1 MKKNTVYLQASRQQG
16 RTLLELMIS
25 ITIGLVVLGAVS
37 VVYLAT
43 TATSRQSLSTSRM
56 SEDAA
61 IIMNMLGNNL
71 RMAGYSTPRTLV
83 SMGSAL
89 VAGRKVSIPDR
100 NFTGYAIRGCDFG
113 FSSAVTTT
121 TTFENLACSTTE
133 GLPAAFAVR
142 YEGDVFNTFPVN
154 KGSSNVD
161 GDPSDCL
168 SAGIEKDDPLKGA
181 ASSDYMPGTFY
192 PQVEARFSIAT
203 SASNGTLEL
212 YCAGSGGAGN
222 RFTRQPL
229 MQFVESMVIN
239 YGIADDSI
247 SGNVVRYI
255 KQTDLDALAGTV
267 AAHWSRVVNVKLC
280 IVMRSDKPDINQI
293 KDKVTG
299 KYPFFIDCKGDSVES
314 ADGYLRRSF
323 TSVFTLRNRAD
334 FSD

>member
-1 MKKNTVYLQASRQQG
+1 MKKNTVYLQASRQRG

-83 SMGSAL
+83 SSGGAL
-89 VAGRKVSIPDR
+89 VAGRKLTIPDR
-100 NFTGYAIRGCDFG
+100 HFTGYAIRGCDFG
-113 FSSAVTTT
+113 FSNVDDRP
-121 TTFENLACSTTE
+121 TFDALSCSTTE

-154 KGSSNVD
+154 KSTSNPD
-161 GDPSDCL
+161 GEPSDCV
-168 SAGIEKDDPLKGA
+168 SAGIVKPDGYAPSSYAPDITYPL
-181 ASSDYMPGTFY
+181 
-192 PQVEARFSIAT
+192 VEARFFIAT
-203 SASNGTLEL
+203 SDTNGTPEL
-212 YCAGSGGAGN
+212 YCAGSGGTSK
-222 RFTRQPL
+222 RFYKQPL
-229 MQFVESMVIN
+229 MQFVENMVIS

-247 SGNVVRYI
+247 RGNVVRYVT
-255 KQTDLDALAGTV
+255 QTQLDALTGTPE
-267 AAHWSRVVNVKLC
+267 AHWSRVVNVKLC
-280 IVMRSDKPDINQI
+280 IVMRSDKPDQNQI
-293 KDKVTG
+293 KDKVTD
-299 KYPFFIDCKGDSVES
+299 KYPYFIDCKGESAES
-314 ADGYLRRSF
+314 ADGYLRRAF

-334 FSD
+334 FSDSL